1 MRVMSSLNAHISGP
15 PTDLAG
21 AILTVDLNAIQEN
34 WKRLAAKAAP
44 AECGA
49 AVKGNAYGLG
59 VDQVAAALWAAGCR
73 TFFVA
78 RPMEGG
84 ELRALLPREAIVYV
98 LDGLFP
104 GQAEFYARED
114 LRPALITIEEAREWA
129 AFGTEYGRN
138 LPCAIHVDTGI
149 NRLGFSSAAFESLIG
164 DNEIMARLNLTLL
177 MSHLACA
184 DEPNHPLNTRQMAA
198 FAALRRRLPGIP
210 G

>member
-1 MRVMSSLNAHISGP
+1 EGVEGK
-15 PTDLAG
+15 AG
-21 AILTVDLNAIQEN
+21 
-34 WKRLAAKAAP
+34 R
-44 AECGA
+44 AEGGA
-49 AVKGNAYGLG
+49 GGKGNGYGVG
-59 VDQVAAALWAAGCR
+59 VEHVAPALWAAGCR

-84 ELRALLPREAIVYV
+84 ELRHLLPRDAVIYV

-149 NRLGFSSAAFESLIG
+149 NRLGFSSFAFDELIRSS
-164 DNEIMARLNLTLL
+164 ELMA
-177 MSHLACA
+177 
-184 DEPNHPLNTRQMAA
+184 
-198 FAALRRRLPGIP
+198 
-210 G
+210 